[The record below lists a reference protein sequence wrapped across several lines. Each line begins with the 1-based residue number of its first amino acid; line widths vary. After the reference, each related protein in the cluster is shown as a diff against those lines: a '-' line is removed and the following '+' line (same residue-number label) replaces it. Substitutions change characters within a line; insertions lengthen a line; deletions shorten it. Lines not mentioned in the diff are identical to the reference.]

1 MALLHPRPDLSMPA
15 THLAS
20 REEPLKLRDHPV
32 SVFITSLVVHAFN
45 VSHFQVPKVPQLHF
59 VEQFG
64 LLILTLFIV
73 LVDQKNAQ
81 KCLDEQLAH

>member
-1 MALLHPRPDLSMPA
+1 M
-15 THLAS
+15 
-20 REEPLKLRDHPV
+20 
-32 SVFITSLVVHAFN
+32 VHAFN
-45 VSHFQVPKVPQLHF
+45 ESLFQVPKVLKHHI

-64 LLILTLFIV
+64 LLILILTLFIV

>member
-1 MALLHPRPDLSMPA
+1 MA
-15 THLAS
+15 
-20 REEPLKLRDHPV
+20 
-32 SVFITSLVVHAFN
+32 HAFN

-59 VEQFG
+59 VEQIG

-81 KCLDEQLAH
+81 KCLDEQLAN